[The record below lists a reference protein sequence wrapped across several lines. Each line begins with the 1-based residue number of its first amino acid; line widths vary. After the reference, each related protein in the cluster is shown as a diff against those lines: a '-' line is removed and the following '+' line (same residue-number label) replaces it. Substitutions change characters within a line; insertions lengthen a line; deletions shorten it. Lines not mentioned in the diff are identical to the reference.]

1 MWYKKLNNKGYKKD
15 MTYWLKSKIL
25 GHLKATGKSGVSVRR
40 DYLSKTVVVD
50 YFGGACVKYS
60 YDGKWLCG

>member
-1 MWYKKLNNKGYKKD
+1 
-15 MTYWLKSKIL
+15 MTYWLKSKVL
-25 GHLKATGKSGVSVRR
+25 GHLKVTGKTGVSVRR